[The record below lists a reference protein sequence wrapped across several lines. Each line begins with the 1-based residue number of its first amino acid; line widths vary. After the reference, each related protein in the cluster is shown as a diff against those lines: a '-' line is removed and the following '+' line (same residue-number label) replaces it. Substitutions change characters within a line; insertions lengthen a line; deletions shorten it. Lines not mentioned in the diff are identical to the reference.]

1 MEAAYY
7 KEYFHLEREHWYFR
21 ARNKIIMDHIN
32 EVVEGGSDLKILNV
46 GAGTGFTSQLL
57 EKHGQVKSLEYDE
70 QCFEFVKQ
78 KLDIDID
85 NGSIL
90 ELPYDDNEFD
100 LVCAFDVIEHV
111 EDDRL
116 GVEELKRVC
125 KKKGVVVVTVPA
137 YQFLWSKHDE
147 VNHHFR
153 RYKKKQ
159 LLNLFKGSGQFL
171 YHSYYNFWLFLP
183 IAFFRTINNI
193 FSITKTTEED
203 TGSDFGVV
211 KQDSIISKFLFK
223 LFYSESFFVKKYIK
237 LPFGVS
243 LITSWKND

>member
-21 ARNKIIMDHIN
+21 ARNKIIMDHI
-32 EVVEGGSDLKILNV
+32 EKVVAENNKLKILNV

-57 EKHGQVKSLEYDE
+57 EKYGQVKSLEYDKA
-70 QCFEFVKQ
+70 CFDFVQ
-78 KLDIDID
+78 EELDIDID

-90 ELPYDDNEFD
+90 ELPYSDDEFD

-111 EDDRL
+111 EDDQL

-125 KKKGVVVVTVPA
+125 KKNGSVVVTVPA
-137 YQFLWSKHDE
+137 FQFLWSKHDE

-153 RYKKKQ
+153 RYRKNQ
-159 LLNLFKGSGQFL
+159 LLQLFKGSGKL
-171 YHSYYNFWLFLP
+171 VYHSYYNFWLFPP
-183 IAFFRTINNI
+183 IAFFRTLNNI
-193 FSITKTTEED
+193 FSITKSTEED
-203 TGSDFGVV
+203 TGSDFGVI
-211 KQDSIISKFLFK
+211 KQDSIVSKLLFK
-223 LFYSESFFVKKYIK
+223 VFYSESFFVSKSIK

-243 LITSWKND
+243 LITTWKKE

>member
-21 ARNKIIMDHIN
+21 ARNQIIMEHIDK
-32 EVVEGGSDLKILNV
+32 VVAGANDLKILNV

-57 EKHGQVKSLEYDE
+57 EKHGTVKSLEYDKD
-70 QCFEFVKQ
+70 CFDFVKG

-90 ELPYDDNEFD
+90 ELPYADHEFD
-100 LVCAFDVIEHV
+100 VVCAFDVIEHV
-111 EDDRL
+111 EDDQL
-116 GVEELKRVC
+116 GVDELKRVC
-125 KKKGVVVVTVPA
+125 KKNGVVVVTVPA

-153 RYKKKQ
+153 RYKKNQ
-159 LLNLFKGSGQFL
+159 LLRLFDDSEKFI

-183 IAFFRTINNI
+183 IAFFRVINNL

-203 TGSDFGVV
+203 TGSDFGVI
-211 KQDSIISKFLFK
+211 KQDSIISKFLYQ
-223 LFYSESFFVKKYIK
+223 LFYSETFFVKRFIK

-243 LITSWKND
+243 LISSWRNS